1 MFKLKEVVCFFS
13 PLMWFRSLLF
23 LFFASVQLHQLCPLA
38 REVGGAG
45 AGAVAAAAAAAAA
58 LAGTGLDQ
66 VGLFPKDDIIPFSEL
81 MSASGAWHMRSSHLQ
96 AEGFGNFDVLF
107 RSHLLLCV
115 FLS

>member
-1 MFKLKEVVCFFS
+1 M
-13 PLMWFRSLLF
+13 
-23 LFFASVQLHQLCPLA
+23 
-38 REVGGAG
+38 GGAG
-45 AGAVAAAAAAAAA
+45 AGAVATAAAAAA

-81 MSASGAWHMRSSHLQ
+81 MSASGAWHMRSSHLL